1 MARSVR
7 ELASSFPCR
16 FGYSPQSSPHF
27 PPFARMRNES
37 TLIVRNYAHERRD
50 PREEIYASCSYRYLA
65 RLRRFRPYGRAH
77 QPSSDAAGGTRPH
90 QPSSNATVGTRAHQP
105 SSDAA
110 GGKRPHQPSSDAAG
124 GKRAHQPSS
133 NASGGT
139 RAHQP
144 SSNATVG
151 TRSYQPSSDATGL
164 LIDII
169 CCSRSSLCSWTLKKE
184 RIKAA
189 RWNGPFGT

>member
-77 QPSSDAAGGTRPH
+77 QPSSDAAGG
-90 QPSSNATVGTRAHQP
+90 
-105 SSDAA
+105 
-110 GGKRPHQPSSDAAG
+110 K
-124 GKRAHQPSS
+124 
-133 NASGGT
+133 

>member
-90 QPSSNATVGTRAHQP
+90 QPSSNATVGTR
-105 SSDAA
+105 
-110 GGKRPHQPSSDAAG
+110 
-124 GKRAHQPSS
+124 
-133 NASGGT
+133 
-139 RAHQP
+139 
-144 SSNATVG
+144 
-151 TRSYQPSSDATGL
+151 SYQPSSDATGL